1 MITLRVTERE
11 LARIMEG
18 LRLSAT
24 SRMNMRDIPGISRGV
39 QDAMQRGIEEV
50 MLLSNKLHKHIPEE
64 ISL

>member
-1 MITLRVTERE
+1 MITIRVSERE

-39 QDAMQRGIEEV
+39 QEAMQRGIEEV

-64 ISL
+64 INL

>member
-50 MLLSNKLHKHIPEE
+50 MLLSNKLHKHIPKE
-64 ISL
+64 INV